1 MTDPRALL
9 ELATD
14 VARRAGRHIVDARP
28 RHLGVEAKSS
38 PTDMVT
44 EMDTAAER
52 LLVDALLT
60 ARPDD
65 GLLGEEGSDR
75 PGTTGVR
82 WVIDPIDGTTNYLY
96 DLPQYAVSV
105 AAEVDGAVAAG
116 VVYNPA
122 TDELFAAA
130 RGAGATCNGVPLQC
144 SAATELAQSLVA
156 TGFGYASARRA
167 KQAAVLT
174 SVLPAVRDIRRLGS
188 AALDLCA
195 VAAGRVDAYYERGTQ
210 PWDTAAGG
218 LIATEAGAR
227 FADLDGQLVVAAAP
241 GVFDAL
247 HALVLGAGADS
258 D

>member
-1 MTDPRALL
+1 MTDPTELLAL
-9 ELATD
+9 AAD

-28 RHLGVEAKSS
+28 RQLGAEAKSS

-44 EMDTAAER
+44 EMDTASER
-52 LLVDALLT
+52 LLVDALLS

-75 PGTTGVR
+75 SGTSGVR

-105 AAEVDGAVAAG
+105 AAQVDGESVAG
-116 VVYNPA
+116 VVYNPV
-122 TDELFAAA
+122 TDELFSAV
-130 RGAGATCNGVPLQC
+130 RGGGATCNGTPLHC
-144 SAATELAQSLVA
+144 TAASDLAQALVA
-156 TGFGYASARRA
+156 TGFGYAADRRA
-167 KQAAVLT
+167 KQAQVLTAVL
-174 SVLPAVRDIRRLGS
+174 PRVRDIRRLGS

-195 VAAGRVDAYYERGTQ
+195 VAAGRVDGYYERGTA

-227 FADLDGQLVVAAAP
+227 FLDLEGRLVVAAAP
-241 GVFDAL
+241 GVFEAL
-247 HALVLGAGADS
+247 HELVLGAGAAED
-258 D
+258 